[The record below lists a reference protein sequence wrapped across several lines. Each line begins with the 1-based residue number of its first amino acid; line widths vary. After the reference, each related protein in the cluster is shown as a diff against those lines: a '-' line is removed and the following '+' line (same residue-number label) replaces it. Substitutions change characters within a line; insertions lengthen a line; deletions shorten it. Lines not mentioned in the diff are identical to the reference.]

1 MMKNKKLKLI
11 IILALVIQI
20 ILPAGMLAYHYSIYN
35 YAINNTPDFKFYLT
49 YFDLYNYGEGKE
61 ILYDDKDEN
70 DVLYFDIANRYYRT
84 DMEVVADMNGFAV
97 LSAVQDKKLN
107 KNWFSYDNY
116 NKMGSFS
123 QAEGEFTYVDT
134 EEAKKI
140 MSEWKD
146 RYFDIYGTD
155 DIEFKGGNTV
165 YITAK
170 VYKGVFIPTAVYR
183 DNVKVI
189 EIATKNN
196 LTKK

>member
-189 EIATKNN
+189 EIAKNN

>member
-11 IILALVIQI
+11 VILALVIQM
-20 ILPAGMLAYHYSIYN
+20 ILPAAMLGYHYSIYN
-35 YAINNTPDFKFYLT
+35 YAINNTPDFKFYLS
-49 YFDLYNYGEGKE
+49 YLDLYSYGENDE
-61 ILYDDKDEN
+61 IIYGDEDNN
-70 DVLYFDIANRYYRT
+70 DVLYFDIAYRYYRT
-84 DMEVVADMNGFAV
+84 DMEVVADMNGFV
-97 LSAVQDKKLN
+97 VISAVQDKKLN
-107 KNWFSYDNY
+107 KHWFSYDNY

-134 EEAKKI
+134 EEAKKV
-140 MSEWKD
+140 MSQWKD
-146 RYFDIYGTD
+146 TYFDHYGD
-155 DIEFKGGNTV
+155 DEIQFKGGNAV

-189 EIATKNN
+189 DIATKNN